1 MSLDKAYFAG
11 ISPETVRGRF
21 YRKSE
26 IDAVLKEIAARVE
39 QQSTENELLSMKLA
53 TAQNALRDQTE
64 GLNEVAQGII
74 SDAKAES
81 ERIIAGAKSEAEEII
96 EEAREKS
103 RGIIEATMRQ
113 QELAAAKIEE
123 SYSAMKAQHEECI
136 GSIRAAWQEFLC
148 GLDTE
153 EDEFQNEEVPSDL
166 SERVSAIADALKDL

>member
-64 GLNEVAQGII
+64 GLNEVAQAII

>member
-64 GLNEVAQGII
+64 GLNEVAQAII
-74 SDAKAES
+74 TDAKAES